1 MTNGQQ
7 VQLHDGDAPDD
18 PGALRAAL
26 AAARE
31 ALRAGEERVR
41 NLIENNAD
49 GIVIV
54 DQAGAVMF
62 VNPACERLLGRPAEK
77 LLGQPFGF
85 PCVAGSTAE
94 IDILRP
100 GGEPAAAEMRVVETH
115 WEGKP
120 ACLASLRD
128 ITQRK
133 ALEEQ
138 LRQAQKMEAIG
149 RLAGGIA
156 HDFNNILTAIT
167 GYADLALARLDGKLD
182 ADAPAHAPAAVR
194 GDVAEIKDA
203 AARASAVTRQLL
215 TFSRKHLTQTEV
227 FDVREAVAA
236 MEGML
241 RRVLGGAIEL
251 YVSRG
256 PAPCRVKADRG
267 QVEQVILNLSV
278 NARDAMPEGGRL
290 SIGTCDVAGGHCGA
304 QAAGGPQGDFVLLT
318 VSDTGRGIDPAVL
331 PRIFEPF
338 FTTKGPDRG
347 TGLGLSIVYSIVQQC
362 GGQVLVDSEPGR
374 GARFRIFLPRV
385 DLAPPKP
392 AAPRPAAR
400 GAGGATILLC
410 EDREDVRVVTRR
422 MLQRCGHHVLEAADG
437 HAAMA
442 LHERHGGPIQLLIT
456 DVVMPGMS
464 GRELAERLGPRRP
477 DMKILFMSG
486 FTRDEILP
494 AGGEGTNN
502 SFIQKPFTLD
512 QLIARVNEMLGGAAP
527 AAQDQPGPRSAMSN
541 A

>member
-1 MTNGQQ
+1 VSSQ
-7 VQLHDGDAPDD
+7 APPQPREED
-18 PGALRAAL
+18 PAALRDAL
-26 AAARE
+26 EAARE
-31 ALRAGEERVR
+31 AVRAGEERVR

-54 DQAGAVMF
+54 DAAGNVMF
-62 VNPACERLLGRPAEK
+62 VNPACEKLLGRPASH

-100 GGEPAAAEMRVVETH
+100 GGPPAAAEMRVVDTH
-115 WEGKP
+115 WEGRP

-128 ITQRK
+128 ITHRK

-138 LRQAQKMEAIG
+138 LRQSQKMEAIG

-156 HDFNNILTAIT
+156 HDFNNILTAIA
-167 GYADLALARLDGKLD
+167 GYADLALARLDGKVD
-182 ADAPAHAPAAVR
+182 GNADLVGGLR
-194 GDVAEIKDA
+194 GDVSEIKEA
-203 AARASAVTRQLL
+203 AARAGAVTRQLL

-227 FDVREAVAA
+227 LDLRDVVSA

-241 RRVLGGAIEL
+241 RRVIGDSVEL
-251 YVSRG
+251 FVARG
-256 PAPCRVKADRG
+256 PVPCRVKADRG
-267 QVEQVILNLSV
+267 QVEQVILNLGV

-290 SIGTCDVAGGHCGA
+290 TIGTCDVAGGHCGA
-304 QAAGGPQGDFVLLT
+304 QAAGGPEGDYVLLT

-338 FTTKGPDRG
+338 FTTKGPDCG

-362 GGQVLVDSEPGR
+362 GGHVLVDSEPGR
-374 GARFRIFLPRV
+374 GTRFRIFLPRV
-385 DLAPPKP
+385 NVADVQPPK
-392 AAPRPAAR
+392 PRPAAVQ
-400 GAGGATILLC
+400 GSGGATILLV
-410 EDREDVRVVTRR
+410 EDRDDVRIVTRR
-422 MLQRCGHHVLEAADG
+422 MLQRCGYTVLEAAD
-437 HAAMA
+437 AAAALA
-442 LHERHGGPIQLLIT
+442 LHERHHGPVQLLIT

-464 GRELAERLGPRRP
+464 GRELAERVGPQRP

-494 AGGEGTNN
+494 DGGEGTNK
-502 SFIQKPFTLD
+502 SFLQKPFTLD
-512 QLIARVNEMLGGAAP
+512 QLLTRVAEMIGSSPQP
-527 AAQDQPGPRSAMSN
+527 AAGDAPGQHSPRSALSN